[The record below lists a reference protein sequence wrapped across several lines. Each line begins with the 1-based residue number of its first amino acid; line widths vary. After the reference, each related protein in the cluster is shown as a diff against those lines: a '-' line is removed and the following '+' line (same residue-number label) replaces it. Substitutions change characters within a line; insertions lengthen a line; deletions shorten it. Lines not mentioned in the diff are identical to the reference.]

1 MKYRKRLLMM
11 GGVLAMLAGALLA
24 PNARSAQDATPEAPA
39 SPAAPV
45 ATDAPGA
52 SIPAGR
58 PAHIHAGSCDAL
70 DPNPLFPLTNVA
82 LATGDVSG
90 NDAATTAESS
100 FTALDVA
107 LDDILADDHAVN
119 VHLSPEE
126 ADVYV
131 ACGEIGGTRE
141 ADGSLTIVLREQND
155 SGLTGVANL
164 VPNPD
169 NRGQTLVSVFL
180 LGGTALPAAATTTPE
195 ADPDPDAE
203 ATAVEDEESEAT
215 PAG

>member
-1 MKYRKRLLMM
+1 MRYPKRLLMA
-11 GGVLAMLAGALLA
+11 GGVLVILGGSMLV
-24 PNARSAQDATPEAPA
+24 PSARSAQDATPESLA
-39 SPAAPV
+39 SPEAPV
-45 ATDAPGA
+45 APDAPGA
-52 SIPAGR
+52 TIPAGR

-100 FTALDVA
+100 FTTLDVA

-141 ADGSLTIVLREQND
+141 ADGSLAIVLREQNA

-164 VPNPD
+164 VPDPN
-169 NRGQTLVSVFL
+169 NRGRTQVSVFL
-180 LGGTALPAAATTTPE
+180 LGGETPPATATTTPV
-195 ADPDPDAE
+195 AE
-203 ATAVEDEESEAT
+203 ATAIEDEEGDGT
-215 PAG
+215 PVG